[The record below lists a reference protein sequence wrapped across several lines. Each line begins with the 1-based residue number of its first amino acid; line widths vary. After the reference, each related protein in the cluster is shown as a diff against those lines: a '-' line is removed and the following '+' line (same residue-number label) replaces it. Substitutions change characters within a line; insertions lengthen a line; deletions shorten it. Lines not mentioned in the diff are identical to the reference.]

1 MILVTGAAGFIGY
14 HVAEALLAQG
24 EQVFGLDNVNAY
36 YDRGLKR
43 ARLDRLLRYSGFG
56 FRKLD
61 IAEPDAILPLAQE
74 LPDVEG
80 IVHLAAQA
88 GVRYSLENPFAYVK
102 SNVMGQVVMLELA
115 RRMKKL
121 CHFVYA
127 SSSSVYG
134 ANSKVPFSVADP
146 VLAPCSL
153 YAATKRSDE
162 LIAHTYTH
170 LYNMPATGLR
180 FFTVYGPWGRPD
192 MAYYSFT
199 RAISEGRPIRIFNR
213 GEMWRDFTYIDDIV
227 QGVLRALQ
235 RPPAGAPPHA
245 VYNLGNCRPQK
256 LTEFVAILGRLLDR
270 KVELVL
276 EPMQPGDVPSTYADI
291 DDSRRDLG
299 FEPATALEDG
309 LREFVGWY
317 RDYHG
322 VGQSARDRPQT
333 FASLA

>member
-14 HVAEALLAQG
+14 HVAEALLARG
-24 EQVFGLDNVNAY
+24 ERVFGLDNVNAY
-36 YDRGLKR
+36 YDRSLKR
-43 ARLDRLLRYSGFG
+43 ARLDRLLGYSRFR

-61 IAEPDAILPLAQE
+61 IAKPDVILPLAQE

-88 GVRYSLENPFAYVK
+88 GVRYSLENPFAYVE
-102 SNVMGQVVMLELA
+102 SNVMGQVVMLEMA

-121 CHFVYA
+121 RHFVYA

-134 ANSKVPFSVADP
+134 ASSKVPFSVADP

-162 LIAHTYTH
+162 LIAHTYAH
-170 LYNMPATGLR
+170 LYNVPATGLR

-235 RPPAGAPPHA
+235 RPPAGAPPHIL
-245 VYNLGNCRPQK
+245 YNLGNCHPQK
-256 LTEFVAILGRLLDR
+256 LTDFVAILERLLGR
-270 KVELVL
+270 KAELSL

-291 DDSRRDLG
+291 DGSRRDLG
-299 FEPATALEDG
+299 FEPETSLRKGLKKFVSWYLE
-309 LREFVGWY
+309 
-317 RDYHG
+317 YHG
-322 VGQSARDRPQT
+322 ADRLAHDRQGT
-333 FASLA
+333 SASLA